1 MQILLI
7 DDDIILS
14 GMLKEYLDAEQFITT
29 TVTTGEA
36 GIAAALSGHFDAL
49 ILDVMLPDISGVA
62 VLGKIRQSCNIPVIM
77 LTAKGDNIDRIVGLE
92 LGADDYVTKPYDA
105 RELLARLRAVLRR
118 SHNETPKQ
126 QINDTFSIDALK
138 LFKKQHRVEW
148 QGQPFELTTT
158 EFSILEM
165 LLANQ
170 DRIVTKDELSERI
183 MGRRREIYDRS
194 IDVHISN
201 LRLKL
206 LQVAKQA
213 IMIETVRGVGHR
225 LRKA

>member
-29 TVTTGEA
+29 TVATGEA
-36 GIAAALSGHFDAL
+36 GIAAALSGDFDAL
-49 ILDVMLPDISGVA
+49 ILDVMLPDISGVD
-62 VLGKIRQSCNIPVIM
+62 VLSKIRQSSNIPVIM

-118 SHNETPKQ
+118 SYNDAPKQ
-126 QINDTFSIDALK
+126 QSNNILSMGALH

-148 QGQPFELTTT
+148 QGQPLELTTT

-194 IDVHISN
+194 IDVHVSN

-206 LQVAKQA
+206 AQVVNQK
-213 IMIETVRGVGHR
+213 IIIETVRGVGHR
-225 LRKA
+225 LRET

>member
-1 MQILLI
+1 
-7 DDDIILS
+7 
-14 GMLKEYLDAEQFITT
+14 
-29 TVTTGEA
+29 
-36 GIAAALSGHFDAL
+36 
-49 ILDVMLPDISGVA
+49 
-62 VLGKIRQSCNIPVIM
+62 M

-105 RELLARLRAVLRR
+105 RELLARLRALLRR
-118 SHNETPKQ
+118 SY
-126 QINDTFSIDALK
+126 NDASKNQHDNILSMGALN

-148 QGQPFELTTT
+148 QDQPLELTTT

-170 DRIVTKDELSERI
+170 DRVVTKDELSERI

-206 LQVAKQA
+206 SHVAKQA
-213 IMIETVRGVGHR
+213 IIIETVRGVGHR
-225 LRKA
+225 LRET